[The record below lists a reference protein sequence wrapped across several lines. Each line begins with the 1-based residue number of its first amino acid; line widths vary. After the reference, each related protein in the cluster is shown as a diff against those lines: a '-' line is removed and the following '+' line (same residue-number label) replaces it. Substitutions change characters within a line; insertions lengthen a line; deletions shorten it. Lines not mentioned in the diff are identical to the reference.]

1 MTALYKGLGWLKLQN
16 VLLFSSNCVLAIA
29 HLSSLHEAAFQH
41 KQQCMQVSFGVHE
54 EEESAARQYD
64 RALLIEK
71 GRAAKTNFPLPD
83 YEKES
88 KQFEGFVVERY
99 SWHALHADCVIKH
112 ASIWQHAGIM
122 WTLLQLSMSSDS
134 LGLRICLRY
143 SSCR

>member
-1 MTALYKGLGWLKLQN
+1 M
-16 VLLFSSNCVLAIA
+16 
-29 HLSSLHEAAFQH
+29 
-41 KQQCMQVSFGVHE
+41 QCMQVSFGVHE

-88 KQFEGFVVERY
+88 KEFEEFVVERY
-99 SWHALHADCVIKH
+99 SWHALHANRVLKH

-122 WTLLQLSMSSDS
+122 WTLLQLSCNLCQCCPQDLLEVPFMPLIYNVCLGTLRLS
-134 LGLRICLRY
+134 LVGCISAALQ
-143 SSCR
+143 